1 MHPPSLLLLL
11 ATVLVLLVSRGTSGE
26 EKPKLYS
33 NQWAVEVVGGEEEAK
48 KLAQSHG
55 FSYKGKILSGIYL
68 FEHRAVFKRSLRQN
82 LQRHQRLR
90 REPTVRWLEQQEIK
104 RRIKRD
110 FRQKRTI
117 EFSDP
122 EWSAMWYLHNPNN
135 LDMNVIPAW
144 EKGYTGQGVVVT
156 ILDDG
161 IERDHPDLEENYDP
175 DASYDVNADD
185 PDPMPRYNP
194 SNENRHGTRCAGE
207 VSSVANNDVCG
218 VGIAYHSRIGGVRML
233 DGDVTDAVEA
243 KSIGLRPEHIDVY
256 SASWGPDD
264 DGRTVDGPASLAK
277 AAFETGIRE
286 GRGGKG
292 SIFVWASGN
301 GGRDEDSCNCDGYTN
316 SIYTMSVSSASERG
330 NIPWYLEKC
339 SSTLATT
346 YSSGSGAERQIVSTD
361 LRHRC
366 TESHTGT
373 SASAP
378 LAAAI
383 VALTLEANPNL
394 SWRDLQHIVVR
405 TARPDNLHADDFTT
419 NAAGY
424 KVSHAFGFGL
434 MDAGA
439 MVNLA
444 ERWQNV
450 PPQRVC
456 SVPGMNRPTSIP
468 ASNRLV
474 LHKTTDGCKDT
485 NKEVT
490 RLEHV
495 QARLTITTMRRG
507 ELQIYLI
514 SPSGTR
520 STLLD
525 HRSRDDSASGFNG
538 WEFMTTHTWDENP
551 EGTWTLEIN
560 NMDRH
565 AGMLK
570 EWTLVLRGTSESQ
583 GHPSNP
589 HTPHPQ
595 LCTQTDSNGV
605 CIEGSTHQAPQ
616 VTPSASTTIKQE
628 STSTATSTA
637 VKTERKSTAVKTE
650 AVTPSPSTAT
660 LERSTHPTSTPSAST
675 TIKQESTSTAT
686 STAVKTERK
695 STAVKTE
702 AIPTPGKATLEC
714 KEPNYLLDD
723 MCVKTCPNRYY
734 PSDSSDQSQG
744 RTCESCDKTCLTCS
758 GARPYECLTC
768 GPLNHLF
775 NSTCFPMKQLPLD
788 QGPYLFYVA
797 AVFFC
802 VLAVILFFVIFGVLH
817 MRTNSQCCFREEVQ
831 YVDLNGL
838 GQKDRN
844 GLVTEGEMFLSSD
857 DEDLY
862 SRD

>member
-1 MHPPSLLLLL
+1 MYPPSVLLL
-11 ATVLVLLVSRGTSGE
+11 ATVLVLLVSRGTLGE

-33 NQWAVEVVGGEEEAK
+33 NQWAVEVVGGEAEAR

-55 FSYKGKILSGIYL
+55 FSYKGKILNGIYL

-90 REPTVRWLEQQEIK
+90 REPTVRWLEQQEI
-104 RRIKRD
+104 RRRVKRD
-110 FRQKRTI
+110 LRQKRTI

-161 IERDHPDLEENYDP
+161 IERDHPDLERNYDP
-175 DASYDVNADD
+175 DASYDVNGND

-207 VSSVANNDVCG
+207 VSAVANNDVCG
-218 VGIAYHSRIGGVRML
+218 VGIAYNSHIGGVRML

-243 KSIGLRPEHIDVY
+243 KSIGLRPQHIDVY

-277 AAFETGIRE
+277 KAFEDGIRE

-394 SWRDLQHIVVR
+394 TWRDLQHIVVR
-405 TARPDNLHADDFTT
+405 TARPDNLNADDFTT

-450 PPQRVC
+450 PTQRVC
-456 SVPGMNRPTSIP
+456 SLSAMNRQTSIP

-474 LHKTTDGCKDT
+474 LHKTTDGCKGTD
-485 NKEVT
+485 KEVT
-490 RLEHV
+490 QLEHV
-495 QARLTITTMRRG
+495 QARLTITAMRRG
-507 ELQIYLI
+507 ELQIYLT

-525 HRSRDDSASGFNG
+525 HRSRDDSTSGFNG

-583 GHPSNP
+583 GSPGNP

-605 CIEGSTHQAPQ
+605 CIERSTHQ
-616 VTPSASTTIKQE
+616 V
-628 STSTATSTA
+628 
-637 VKTERKSTAVKTE
+637 
-650 AVTPSPSTAT
+650 
-660 LERSTHPTSTPSAST
+660 PTSTPSAST

-686 STAVKTERK
+686 SAAVKTERK

-734 PSDSSDQSQG
+734 PSASSDQSQG

-758 GARPYECLTC
+758 GAQPYQCLTC
-768 GPLNHLF
+768 GPLSHLF
-775 NSTCFPMKQLPLD
+775 NNTCFPMKQLPLD

-802 VLAVILFFVIFGVLH
+802 VLAVVLFFVIFGILH
-817 MRTNSQCCFREEVQ
+817 MRTNNKWCFKEEVQ

-857 DEDLY
+857 EEDLY
-862 SRD
+862 SRE

>member
-456 SVPGMNRPTSIP
+456 SVPGMNRPT
-468 ASNRLV
+468 
-474 LHKTTDGCKDT
+474 
-485 NKEVT
+485 
-490 RLEHV
+490 
-495 QARLTITTMRRG
+495 
-507 ELQIYLI
+507 
-514 SPSGTR
+514 
-520 STLLD
+520 
-525 HRSRDDSASGFNG
+525 
-538 WEFMTTHTWDENP
+538 
-551 EGTWTLEIN
+551 
-560 NMDRH
+560 
-565 AGMLK
+565 
-570 EWTLVLRGTSESQ
+570 
-583 GHPSNP
+583 
-589 HTPHPQ
+589 
-595 LCTQTDSNGV
+595 
-605 CIEGSTHQAPQ
+605 
-616 VTPSASTTIKQE
+616 
-628 STSTATSTA
+628 
-637 VKTERKSTAVKTE
+637 
-650 AVTPSPSTAT
+650 
-660 LERSTHPTSTPSAST
+660 
-675 TIKQESTSTAT
+675 
-686 STAVKTERK
+686 
-695 STAVKTE
+695 
-702 AIPTPGKATLEC
+702 
-714 KEPNYLLDD
+714 
-723 MCVKTCPNRYY
+723 
-734 PSDSSDQSQG
+734 
-744 RTCESCDKTCLTCS
+744 
-758 GARPYECLTC
+758 
-768 GPLNHLF
+768 
-775 NSTCFPMKQLPLD
+775 
-788 QGPYLFYVA
+788 
-797 AVFFC
+797 
-802 VLAVILFFVIFGVLH
+802 
-817 MRTNSQCCFREEVQ
+817 
-831 YVDLNGL
+831 
-838 GQKDRN
+838 
-844 GLVTEGEMFLSSD
+844 
-857 DEDLY
+857 
-862 SRD
+862 

>member
-1 MHPPSLLLLL
+1 MYPPSVLLL
-11 ATVLVLLVSRGTSGE
+11 ATVLVLLVSRGTLGE

-33 NQWAVEVVGGEEEAK
+33 NQWAVEVVGGEAEAR

-55 FSYKGKILSGIYL
+55 FSYKGKILNGIYL

-90 REPTVRWLEQQEIK
+90 REPTVRWLEQQEI
-104 RRIKRD
+104 RRRVKRD
-110 FRQKRTI
+110 LRQKRTI

-161 IERDHPDLEENYDP
+161 IERDHPDLERNYDP
-175 DASYDVNADD
+175 DASYDVNGND

-207 VSSVANNDVCG
+207 VSAVANNDVCG
-218 VGIAYHSRIGGVRML
+218 VGIAYNSHIGGVRML

-243 KSIGLRPEHIDVY
+243 KSIGLRPQHIDVY

-277 AAFETGIRE
+277 KAFEDGIRE

-394 SWRDLQHIVVR
+394 TWRDLQHIVVR
-405 TARPDNLHADDFTT
+405 TARPDNLNADDFTT

-450 PPQRVC
+450 PTQRVC
-456 SVPGMNRPTSIP
+456 SLSAMNRQTSIP

-474 LHKTTDGCKDT
+474 LHKTTDGCKGTD
-485 NKEVT
+485 KEVT
-490 RLEHV
+490 QLEHV
-495 QARLTITTMRRG
+495 QARLTITAMRRG
-507 ELQIYLI
+507 ELQIYLT

-525 HRSRDDSASGFNG
+525 HRSRDDSTSGFNG

-583 GHPSNP
+583 GSPGNP

-605 CIEGSTHQAPQ
+605 CI
-616 VTPSASTTIKQE
+616 
-628 STSTATSTA
+628 
-637 VKTERKSTAVKTE
+637 
-650 AVTPSPSTAT
+650 
-660 LERSTHPTSTPSAST
+660 
-675 TIKQESTSTAT
+675 
-686 STAVKTERK
+686 
-695 STAVKTE
+695 
-702 AIPTPGKATLEC
+702 EC

-734 PSDSSDQSQG
+734 PSASSDQSQG

-758 GARPYECLTC
+758 GAQPYQCLTC
-768 GPLNHLF
+768 GPLSHLF
-775 NSTCFPMKQLPLD
+775 NNTCFPMKQLPLD

-802 VLAVILFFVIFGVLH
+802 VLAVVLFFVIFGILH
-817 MRTNSQCCFREEVQ
+817 MRTNNKWCFKEEVQ

-857 DEDLY
+857 EEDLY
-862 SRD
+862 SRE

>member
-1 MHPPSLLLLL
+1 MYPPSVLLL
-11 ATVLVLLVSRGTSGE
+11 ATVLVLLVSRGTLGE

-33 NQWAVEVVGGEEEAK
+33 NQWAVEVVGGEAEAR

-55 FSYKGKILSGIYL
+55 FSYKGKILNGIYL

-90 REPTVRWLEQQEIK
+90 REPTVRWLEQQEI
-104 RRIKRD
+104 RRRVKRD
-110 FRQKRTI
+110 LRQKRTI

-161 IERDHPDLEENYDP
+161 IERDHPDLERNYDP
-175 DASYDVNADD
+175 DASYDVNGND

-207 VSSVANNDVCG
+207 VSAVANNDVCG
-218 VGIAYHSRIGGVRML
+218 VGIAYNSHIGGVRML

-243 KSIGLRPEHIDVY
+243 KSIGLRPQHIDVY

-277 AAFETGIRE
+277 KAFEDGIRE

-394 SWRDLQHIVVR
+394 TWRDLQHIVVR
-405 TARPDNLHADDFTT
+405 TARPDNLNADDFTT

-450 PPQRVC
+450 PTQRVC
-456 SVPGMNRPTSIP
+456 SLSAMNRQTSIP

-474 LHKTTDGCKDT
+474 LHKTTDGCKGTD
-485 NKEVT
+485 KEVT

-495 QARLTITTMRRG
+495 QARLTITAMRRG
-507 ELQIYLI
+507 ELQIYLT

-525 HRSRDDSASGFNG
+525 HRSRDDSTSGFNG

-583 GHPSNP
+583 GSHGNP

-605 CIEGSTHQAPQ
+605 CI
-616 VTPSASTTIKQE
+616 
-628 STSTATSTA
+628 
-637 VKTERKSTAVKTE
+637 
-650 AVTPSPSTAT
+650 
-660 LERSTHPTSTPSAST
+660 
-675 TIKQESTSTAT
+675 
-686 STAVKTERK
+686 
-695 STAVKTE
+695 
-702 AIPTPGKATLEC
+702 EC

-734 PSDSSDQSQG
+734 PSASSDQSQG

-758 GARPYECLTC
+758 GAQPYQCLTC
-768 GPLNHLF
+768 GPLSHLF
-775 NSTCFPMKQLPLD
+775 NNTCFPMKQLPLD

-802 VLAVILFFVIFGVLH
+802 VLAVVLFFVIFGILH
-817 MRTNSQCCFREEVQ
+817 MRTNNKWCFKEEVQ

-857 DEDLY
+857 EEDLY
-862 SRD
+862 SRE

>member
-605 CIEGSTHQAPQ
+605 CIE
-616 VTPSASTTIKQE
+616 
-628 STSTATSTA
+628 
-637 VKTERKSTAVKTE
+637 
-650 AVTPSPSTAT
+650 
-660 LERSTHPTSTPSAST
+660 RSTHPTSTPSAST

>member
-605 CIEGSTHQAPQ
+605 CIE
-616 VTPSASTTIKQE
+616 
-628 STSTATSTA
+628 
-637 VKTERKSTAVKTE
+637 
-650 AVTPSPSTAT
+650 
-660 LERSTHPTSTPSAST
+660 
-675 TIKQESTSTAT
+675 
-686 STAVKTERK
+686 
-695 STAVKTE
+695 
-702 AIPTPGKATLEC
+702 C

>member
-11 ATVLVLLVSRGTSGE
+11 ATVLVLLVSRGTSGA

-33 NQWAVEVVGGEEEAK
+33 NQWAVDVVGGEEEARR
-48 KLAQSHG
+48 LALSHG
-55 FSYKGKILSGIYL
+55 FTYKGKILNDVYL
-68 FEHRAVFKRSLRQN
+68 LEHRAVFKRSLRQN
-82 LQRHQRLR
+82 IDRHQRLR

-104 RRIKRD
+104 RRVKRD

-144 EKGYTGQGVVVT
+144 EKGYTGRGVVVT

-175 DASYDVNADD
+175 NASYDVNADD

-218 VGIAYHSRIGGVRML
+218 VGIAYHSHIGGVRML

-243 KSIGLRPEHIDVY
+243 RSIGLSPQHIDVY

-264 DGRTVDGPASLAK
+264 DGRTVDGPASMAK
-277 AAFETGIRE
+277 QAFKDGIE
-286 GRGGKG
+286 KGRGGKG

-394 SWRDLQHIVVR
+394 TWRDLQHIVVR
-405 TARPDNLHADDFTT
+405 TARPDNLHADDFVT

-439 MVNLA
+439 MVDLA

-456 SVPGMNRPTSIP
+456 SVPGMHRPTSIP

-474 LHKTTDGCKDT
+474 LHKTTDGCKNT
-485 NKEVT
+485 NTEVT

-495 QARLTITTMRRG
+495 QARLTITAMRRG
-507 ELQIYLI
+507 ELQIYLT

-525 HRSRDDSASGFNG
+525 HRSRDDSTSGFNE
-538 WEFMTTHTWDENP
+538 WDFMTTHTWDENP

-570 EWTLVLRGTSESQ
+570 EWTLIMRGTSESQ
-583 GHPSNP
+583 GSPSNP

-605 CIEGSTHQAPQ
+605 CI
-616 VTPSASTTIKQE
+616 
-628 STSTATSTA
+628 
-637 VKTERKSTAVKTE
+637 
-650 AVTPSPSTAT
+650 
-660 LERSTHPTSTPSAST
+660 
-675 TIKQESTSTAT
+675 
-686 STAVKTERK
+686 
-695 STAVKTE
+695 
-702 AIPTPGKATLEC
+702 EC

-734 PSDSSDQSQG
+734 PSDSSDQSQK

-758 GARPYECLTC
+758 GAQPYQCLTC
-768 GPLNHLF
+768 APLTHLY
-775 NSTCFPMKQLPLD
+775 NSTCYPTRHLPLD

-802 VLAVILFFVIFGVLH
+802 VLAVVLFFVIFGVLH
-817 MRTNSQCCFREEVQ
+817 MRTNSQCCFKEEVQ

-844 GLVTEGEMFLSSD
+844 GLITEGEMFLSSD
-857 DEDLY
+857 EEDLY

>member
-11 ATVLVLLVSRGTSGE
+11 ATVLVLLVSRGTSGA

-33 NQWAVEVVGGEEEAK
+33 NQWAVDVVGGEEEARR
-48 KLAQSHG
+48 LAQSHG
-55 FSYKGKILSGIYL
+55 FTYKGKILNDVYL
-68 FEHRAVFKRSLRQN
+68 LEHRAVFKRSLRQN
-82 LQRHQRLR
+82 IDRHQRLR

-104 RRIKRD
+104 RRVKRD

-144 EKGYTGQGVVVT
+144 EKGYTGRGVVVT

-175 DASYDVNADD
+175 NASYDVNADD

-218 VGIAYHSRIGGVRML
+218 VGIAYHSHIGGVRML

-243 KSIGLRPEHIDVY
+243 RSIGLSPQHIDVY

-264 DGRTVDGPASLAK
+264 DGRTVDGPASMAK
-277 AAFETGIRE
+277 QAFKDGIE
-286 GRGGKG
+286 KGRGGKG

-394 SWRDLQHIVVR
+394 TWRDLQHIVVR
-405 TARPDNLHADDFTT
+405 TARPDNLHADDFVT

-439 MVNLA
+439 MVDLA

-456 SVPGMNRPTSIP
+456 SVPGMHRPTSIP

-474 LHKTTDGCKDT
+474 LHKTTDGCKNT
-485 NKEVT
+485 NTEVT

-495 QARLTITTMRRG
+495 QARLTITAMRRG
-507 ELQIYLI
+507 ELQIYLT

-525 HRSRDDSASGFNG
+525 HRSRDDSTSGFNE
-538 WEFMTTHTWDENP
+538 WDFMTTHTWDENP

-570 EWTLVLRGTSESQ
+570 EWTLIMRGTSESQ
-583 GHPSNP
+583 GSPSNP

-605 CIEGSTHQAPQ
+605 CI
-616 VTPSASTTIKQE
+616 
-628 STSTATSTA
+628 
-637 VKTERKSTAVKTE
+637 
-650 AVTPSPSTAT
+650 
-660 LERSTHPTSTPSAST
+660 
-675 TIKQESTSTAT
+675 
-686 STAVKTERK
+686 
-695 STAVKTE
+695 
-702 AIPTPGKATLEC
+702 EC

-734 PSDSSDQSQG
+734 PSDSSDQSQK

-758 GARPYECLTC
+758 GAQPYQCLTC
-768 GPLNHLF
+768 APLTHLY
-775 NSTCFPMKQLPLD
+775 NSTCYPTRHLPLD

-802 VLAVILFFVIFGVLH
+802 VLAVVLFFVIFGVLH
-817 MRTNSQCCFREEVQ
+817 MRTNSQCCFKEEVQ

-844 GLVTEGEMFLSSD
+844 GLITEGEMFLSSD
-857 DEDLY
+857 EEDLY

>member
-33 NQWAVEVVGGEEEAK
+33 NQWAVEVVGGEEEAR

-605 CIEGSTHQAPQ
+605 CIE
-616 VTPSASTTIKQE
+616 
-628 STSTATSTA
+628 
-637 VKTERKSTAVKTE
+637 
-650 AVTPSPSTAT
+650 
-660 LERSTHPTSTPSAST
+660 
-675 TIKQESTSTAT
+675 
-686 STAVKTERK
+686 
-695 STAVKTE
+695 
-702 AIPTPGKATLEC
+702 C

-802 VLAVILFFVIFGVLH
+802 ILAVILFFVIFGVLH

-857 DEDLY
+857 EEDLY

>member
-1 MHPPSLLLLL
+1 MYPPSVLLL
-11 ATVLVLLVSRGTSGE
+11 ATVLVLLVSRGTLGE

-33 NQWAVEVVGGEEEAK
+33 NQWAVEVVGGEAEAR

-55 FSYKGKILSGIYL
+55 FSYKGKILNGIYL

-90 REPTVRWLEQQEIK
+90 REPTVRWLEQQEI
-104 RRIKRD
+104 RRRVKRD
-110 FRQKRTI
+110 LRQKRTI

-161 IERDHPDLEENYDP
+161 IERDHPDLERNYDP
-175 DASYDVNADD
+175 DASYDVNGND

-207 VSSVANNDVCG
+207 VSAVANNDVCG
-218 VGIAYHSRIGGVRML
+218 VGIAYNSHIGGVRML

-243 KSIGLRPEHIDVY
+243 KSIGLRPQHIDVY

-277 AAFETGIRE
+277 KAFEDGIRE

-394 SWRDLQHIVVR
+394 TWRDLQHIVVR
-405 TARPDNLHADDFTT
+405 TARPDNLNADDFTT

-450 PPQRVC
+450 PTQRVC
-456 SVPGMNRPTSIP
+456 SLSAMNRQTSIP

-474 LHKTTDGCKDT
+474 LHKTTDGCKGTD
-485 NKEVT
+485 KEVT
-490 RLEHV
+490 QLEHV
-495 QARLTITTMRRG
+495 QARLTITAMRRG
-507 ELQIYLI
+507 ELQIYLT

-525 HRSRDDSASGFNG
+525 HRSRDDSTSGFNG

-583 GHPSNP
+583 GSPGNP

-605 CIEGSTHQAPQ
+605 CIERSTHQ
-616 VTPSASTTIKQE
+616 V
-628 STSTATSTA
+628 
-637 VKTERKSTAVKTE
+637 
-650 AVTPSPSTAT
+650 
-660 LERSTHPTSTPSAST
+660 PTSTPSAST

-686 STAVKTERK
+686 SAAVKTERK

-734 PSDSSDQSQG
+734 PSASSDQSQG

-758 GARPYECLTC
+758 GAQPYQCLTC
-768 GPLNHLF
+768 GPLSHLF
-775 NSTCFPMKQLPLD
+775 NNTCFPMKQLPLD

-802 VLAVILFFVIFGVLH
+802 VLAVVLFFVIFGILH
-817 MRTNSQCCFREEVQ
+817 IRTNNKWCFKEEVQ

-857 DEDLY
+857 EEDLY
-862 SRD
+862 SRE

>member
-33 NQWAVEVVGGEEEAK
+33 NQWAVEVVGGEEEAR

-605 CIEGSTHQAPQ
+605 CIE
-616 VTPSASTTIKQE
+616 
-628 STSTATSTA
+628 
-637 VKTERKSTAVKTE
+637 
-650 AVTPSPSTAT
+650 
-660 LERSTHPTSTPSAST
+660 RSTHPTSTPSAST

-802 VLAVILFFVIFGVLH
+802 ILAVILFFVIFGVLH

-857 DEDLY
+857 EEDLY

>member
-1 MHPPSLLLLL
+1 MYPPSVLLL
-11 ATVLVLLVSRGTSGE
+11 ATVLVLLVSRGTLGE

-33 NQWAVEVVGGEEEAK
+33 NQWAVEVVGGEAEAR

-55 FSYKGKILSGIYL
+55 FSYKGK
-68 FEHRAVFKRSLRQN
+68 
-82 LQRHQRLR
+82 
-90 REPTVRWLEQQEIK
+90 VRWLEQQEI
-104 RRIKRD
+104 RRRVKRD
-110 FRQKRTI
+110 LRQKRTI

-161 IERDHPDLEENYDP
+161 IERDHPDLERNYDP
-175 DASYDVNADD
+175 DASYDVNGND

-207 VSSVANNDVCG
+207 VSAVANNDVCG
-218 VGIAYHSRIGGVRML
+218 VGIAYNSHIGGVRML

-243 KSIGLRPEHIDVY
+243 KSIGLRPQHIDVY

-277 AAFETGIRE
+277 KAFEDGIRE

-394 SWRDLQHIVVR
+394 TWRDLQHIVVR
-405 TARPDNLHADDFTT
+405 TARPDNLNADDFTT

-450 PPQRVC
+450 PTQRVC
-456 SVPGMNRPTSIP
+456 SLSAMNRQTSIP

-474 LHKTTDGCKDT
+474 LHKTTDGCKGTQGGDPT
-485 NKEVT
+485 GT
-490 RLEHV
+490 CAGQTHHHSHAPRRTPDLPD
-495 QARLTITTMRRG
+495 LTV
-507 ELQIYLI
+507 
-514 SPSGTR
+514 
-520 STLLD
+520 
-525 HRSRDDSASGFNG
+525 
-538 WEFMTTHTWDENP
+538 WDQVN
-551 EGTWTLEIN
+551 T
-560 NMDRH
+560 
-565 AGMLK
+565 AG
-570 EWTLVLRGTSESQ
+570 SQ
-583 GHPSNP
+583 
-589 HTPHPQ
+589 
-595 LCTQTDSNGV
+595 
-605 CIEGSTHQAPQ
+605 
-616 VTPSASTTIKQE
+616 
-628 STSTATSTA
+628 
-637 VKTERKSTAVKTE
+637 
-650 AVTPSPSTAT
+650 
-660 LERSTHPTSTPSAST
+660 
-675 TIKQESTSTAT
+675 
-686 STAVKTERK
+686 
-695 STAVKTE
+695 
-702 AIPTPGKATLEC
+702 
-714 KEPNYLLDD
+714 
-723 MCVKTCPNRYY
+723 
-734 PSDSSDQSQG
+734 
-744 RTCESCDKTCLTCS
+744 
-758 GARPYECLTC
+758 
-768 GPLNHLF
+768 
-775 NSTCFPMKQLPLD
+775 
-788 QGPYLFYVA
+788 
-797 AVFFC
+797 
-802 VLAVILFFVIFGVLH
+802 
-817 MRTNSQCCFREEVQ
+817 
-831 YVDLNGL
+831 
-838 GQKDRN
+838 
-844 GLVTEGEMFLSSD
+844 
-857 DEDLY
+857 
-862 SRD
+862 